1 VKITKGGK
9 ETKMDVLVME
19 NLLYGRHISQIYDL
33 KGSVR
38 SRYNA
43 DAASDTGKSKV
54 KLDQNL
60 MEEMPTNPL
69 YVGKNAKR
77 LLERAIWNDTHFLSV
92 RALSLLDAPLIHV
105 WFV

>member
-1 VKITKGGK
+1 MRTTKGGK

-19 NLLYGRHISQIYDL
+19 NLLYGRHITRVYDL

-43 DAASDTGKSKV
+43 EADSESGKSQV

-60 MEEMPTNPL
+60 VEELPTNPI
-69 YVGKNAKR
+69 YVGNNAKR

-92 RALSLLDAPLIHV
+92 RAHSPSGI
-105 WFV
+105 FVVDY